1 MSAVSKKWKTL
12 LNSVPNSHY
21 KIQKEI
27 PSVLCCIMDRYDCKN
42 SVEKRIQLTAWV
54 DKSMGVLCHEHGDH
68 KKSIIECF
76 RLRGILSRLQGYGRA
91 IHGNKE
97 QGQVVDDRIELMAEN
112 YVKKLDLNYKIYS
125 LSWYHFPPPTP
136 VGALVAF
143 ILCNCAL
150 EIPVNSPNDPNLQAQ
165 AQECCSWIPPSSLV
179 KVTHLRV
186 VDNPSVMVDYIAL
199 IEGLLFCCQLL
210 TLSVTASYPP
220 NINYMIKHVLHKF
233 KCFLGNYIA

>member
-21 KIQKEI
+21 KIQTEI
-27 PSVLCCIMDRYDCKN
+27 PSVLCCIMDRYDRKN

-91 IHGNKE
+91 IHGNKK

-125 LSWYHFPPPTP
+125 LSWYHFPPPTL
-136 VGALVAF
+136 VGALVVL

-150 EIPVNSPNDPNLQAQ
+150 EIPARKRLSCLQVLRLSNVDLNGQ
-165 AQECCSWIPPSSLV
+165 AGDLLSICPSLE
-179 KVTHLRV
+179 
-186 VDNPSVMVDYIAL
+186 AL
-199 IEGLLFCCQLL
+199 DIKSCR
-210 TLSVTASYPP
+210 
-220 NINYMIKHVLHKF
+220 NIKHLQIISIFNLKNIVLGF
-233 KCFLGNYIA
+233 